1 MVNVLT
7 IDVEDYYMVSAFDD
21 VVKIADWDQYSP
33 RIEKYTQK
41 LLDILE
47 AHGTRGTFFVLGWV
61 AEHYPH
67 LVKEIASRGHEVG
80 CHSNSHRMIYE
91 MDAEEFARD
100 TRRAKSII
108 EDVIGEEVW
117 GYRAPS
123 YSITRKSFWALEIL
137 ADEGFRYDSSIFP
150 IHHDRYG
157 IPGFHRFPAVL
168 DMGKGKRILE
178 IPPSTYRIFGC
189 NVPVAGGGY
198 LRLYPLAATEY
209 AIQRLNGSEGKPA
222 VVYVHPWEIDPEQPK
237 MRGRMVSRLRHYMN
251 LEKTEPRL
259 NALLNRFEFAPAR
272 DVFSELLSQLTTTK
286 EVIECAY
293 S

>member
-7 IDVEDYYMVSAFDD
+7 IDVEDYYMVSAFND
-21 VVKIADWDQYSP
+21 VVKIADWGQYPS
-33 RIEKYTQK
+33 RIEKSTQK

-47 AHGTRGTFFVLGWV
+47 THGTKGTFFVLGWV

-91 MDAEEFARD
+91 MNAEEFTKD

-108 EDVIGEEVW
+108 EDIVGQEVW

-137 ADEGFRYDSSIFP
+137 AEEGFRYDSSIFP

-157 IPGFHRFPAVL
+157 IPGFRRFPTVL
-168 DMGKGKRILE
+168 GLGNGKRILE
-178 IPPSTYRIFGC
+178 IPPSTYSVFGH
-189 NVPVAGGGY
+189 NVPIAGGGY
-198 LRLYPLAATEY
+198 LRLFPLAATLF
-209 AIQRLNGSEGKPA
+209 AIQGLNGREGKPA
-222 VVYVHPWEIDPEQPK
+222 VVYVHPWEIDPDQPR
-237 MRGRMVSRLRHYMN
+237 MRGKMVSRIRHYMN
-251 LEKTEPRL
+251 LGKTEPRL
-259 NALLNRFEFAPAR
+259 VALLNQFEFAPVR
-272 DVFSELLSQLTTTK
+272 DVFAESLAQLTTIK
-286 EVIECAY
+286 DVFECA
-293 S
+293 